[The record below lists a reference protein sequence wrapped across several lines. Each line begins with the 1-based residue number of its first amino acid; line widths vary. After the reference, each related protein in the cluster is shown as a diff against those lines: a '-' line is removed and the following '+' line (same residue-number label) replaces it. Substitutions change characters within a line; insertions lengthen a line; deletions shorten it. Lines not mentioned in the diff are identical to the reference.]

1 MNTRPEKT
9 VIMNLIILAVL
20 LGHMYFYLH
29 RAISDHQQ
37 NMKVIN
43 NSNKQNVYFINLEVE
58 NHSYSAAC
66 FKLFY

>member
-9 VIMNLIILAVL
+9 VVMNLFILALL
-20 LGHMYFYLH
+20 LGHMHFYLH

-58 NHSYSAAC
+58 NHSYSVTC
-66 FKLFY
+66 F